1 MRLIATLLWHVPFF
15 GFVSAAYMFLLGII
29 FTLSV
34 VGAPLGTGLFE
45 LGRFYLTPFGYRM
58 VDASD
63 LPTGLSQN
71 PLWRIWGW
79 LMVLLWLP
87 LGILA
92 AIALTIQAALLC
104 LTIIGIP
111 AGVAIARSIGT
122 VLNPVGKKM
131 VSVDLIDELHHRRT
145 RAQADA
151 YERWR

>member
-1 MRLIATLLWHVPFF
+1 MRLIATLLWHFPFF
-15 GFVSAAYMFLLGII
+15 GFVSAIYMFLLGTF
-29 FTLSV
+29 FTLTI

-71 PLWRIWGW
+71 PLWRVWGW
-79 LMVLLWLP
+79 VMVLLWLP
-87 LGILA
+87 FGIFA
-92 AIALTIQAALLC
+92 TIALAIQAALLC

-111 AGVAIARSIGT
+111 AGVAVARSLGT

-131 VSVDLIDELHHRRT
+131 ISADLNAELTRRRT
-145 RAQADA
+145 SHQADA
-151 YERWR
+151 YMHRR